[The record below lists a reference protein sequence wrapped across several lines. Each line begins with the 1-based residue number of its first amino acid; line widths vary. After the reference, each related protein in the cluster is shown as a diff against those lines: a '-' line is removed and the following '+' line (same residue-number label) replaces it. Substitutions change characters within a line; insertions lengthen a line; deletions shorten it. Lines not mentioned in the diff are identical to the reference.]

1 MVNFDAS
8 WAAGFYDGEGSS
20 FASLSTSRPGKY
32 YPQMSISQA
41 GEDGLQVLQR
51 FQKAVD
57 GLGKIRGPYSRKN
70 NKPIY
75 QWTVA
80 SKDGIN
86 LVGNI
91 LFPFL
96 SEPKKKQLIKALEQ

>member
-1 MVNFDAS
+1 MDKFDVA
-8 WAAGFYDGEGSS
+8 WAAGFFDGEGSS

-32 YPQMSISQA
+32 YPQMSLSQA
-41 GEDGLQVLQR
+41 GEDGLEVLKR
-51 FQKAVD
+51 FHAAV
-57 GLGKIRGPYSRKN
+57 GNAGKIRGPYARRN

-80 SKDGIN
+80 SKEGIN
-86 LVGNI
+86 SVGNI